1 MSVEFVYMH
10 VHVHICIHVVV
21 AVHSQD
27 SMRLVCAN
35 AVLATIS
42 LEVPKQKRHV

>member
-10 VHVHICIHVVV
+10 VHVHVVV